1 MSVAK
6 KVEPISQATVRNLN
20 DKLYDKRKL
29 GAVEIEQQI
38 KELNK
43 QQDNEK
49 IMEILVHLGDSFI
62 RSTSV
67 SSRKGGLIALAAAA
81 LGLGTVRSTYDHSI
95 QLTPPQ
101 IELWPFFR
109 F

>member
-1 MSVAK
+1 MSSGK

-43 QQDNEK
+43 QQENDRIMDVLLYLNE
-49 IMEILVHLGDSFI
+49 SFI

-81 LGLGTVRSTYDHSI
+81 LGLGTV
-95 QLTPPQ
+95 
-101 IELWPFFR
+101 
-109 F
+109 